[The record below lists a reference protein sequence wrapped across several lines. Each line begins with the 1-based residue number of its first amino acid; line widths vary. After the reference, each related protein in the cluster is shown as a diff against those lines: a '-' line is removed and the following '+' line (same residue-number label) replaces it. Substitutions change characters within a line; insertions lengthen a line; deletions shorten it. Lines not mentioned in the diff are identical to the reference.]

1 ALGFLREGNTRIPT
15 YFVECSH
22 GALPNHAYAIEG
34 TKQILATGQ
43 CSLPTSIPK
52 TRGAEAIAKAAAR
65 RVREQAA
72 EEEALRALSRRV
84 RGRSRAVG
92 DIKETPLSRDEIV
105 AGEMLLRSFLGD
117 AGVSPAAEM
126 TEMAPPPRA
135 FHRQQ
140 R

>member
-1 ALGFLREGNTRIPT
+1 MPIAHLG
-15 YFVECSH
+15 
-22 GALPNHAYAIEG
+22 
-34 TKQILATGQ
+34 
-43 CSLPTSIPK
+43 
-52 TRGAEAIAKAAAR
+52 RGRRTAKAEAIAKAAAR

-84 RGRSRAVG
+84 RGRSRGVG